1 MTNLAMNLE
10 MKTMYQLC
18 RTPFVLL
25 KSLLQKSTGLKAAAL
40 MSCAITSFLPHEAA
54 GQGAGTT
61 DLYQRIKNVESM
73 VVQRE
78 YVAARPELR
87 SLLPL
92 ADANVRP
99 QLDFYI
105 ALSYIYEFYA
115 KDQESLLATAVEEFN
130 AFLQNH
136 PGHHLSVLARY
147 NLGDIYATQGNYKQ
161 ALKQYIPLYQKPKEH
176 INRKEVLRKIVLVY
190 ATEEAWA
197 AGAPYFEDSMRF
209 AVTDI
214 ERTTAAAYLMIAKA
228 QMGDFSNSREILG
241 FFSSPAPILF
251 SPRFNFAMI
260 EVGDNLRSSGDL
272 ATASLFYQLV
282 RSYES
287 LQGGLENYI
296 NQLEAKLASLVGTQM
311 VSQQYFETKAELEN
325 MLSQLNA
332 LQSSPNYTP
341 LLGWRIAG
349 VYMDIERD
357 WEAYWRLRKLV
368 VDYPED
374 PNAEAILYSA
384 FSLGYK
390 LEEFDSFAELGED
403 YLENKDYLNYRSAVA
418 DQLSSYY
425 VISEQFEKLFALSKW
440 YLESIGEDSAAISL
454 LFKHGMVRLQ
464 RFENRELRSEFAAFK
479 EKYKAGPCELVLDYF
494 LGISNLLEQN
504 HAPALEFFEAVLAKP
519 ESQFTADAHFRKAQA
534 VLGLDRISEARE
546 LLVAFISNYPENSLR
561 ANAELTLGN
570 VLELQGQPNAALE
583 HFYLVEEFTESPALR
598 GEAELKIA
606 AVLERYFRQLD
617 EAIVRLSDFQARY
630 YELPESIPVIVAL
643 ANLYDSKQEPRK
655 ALTLLQ
661 NAVERFHAEIAY
673 DAVDTMMQAYLKK
686 DATLRTS
693 QIRSKAFL
701 LEVSTS
707 AELLES
713 LIADRSAQ
721 YRYFKENAEIDS
733 VIQDSFIRDNVFRN
747 AILAGLEALKPPAPL
762 PDLETGE
769 TPPAEPL
776 ILAGEEF
783 PELLNLTVRLER
795 LNSTLPQISASAWI
809 AAKQAEAAK
818 DNHLA
823 LELRLQTALA
833 LVATPVEKPDR
844 ARVALVDDVEQW
856 PYFAVASKIWIL
868 SEKAETQPSQVIEI
882 LERSRMDFIDTGMEL
897 DFFKLLAG
905 LYERTDD
912 QNAAIQVLKDLIQRF
927 PENREAGIAALHAGQ
942 LELKN
947 QEYEIARKTFESI
960 LFRPEWVGAMHAEA
974 LLWIGRAYENEML
987 YAEAHGFFERI
998 MLGYPGFPELM
1009 ATAYYED
1016 LKVLQKMGEAA
1027 SVQTVLEAFKATP
1040 GLEATD
1046 AANLIRKEFQ

>member
-1 MTNLAMNLE
+1 MHQIC
-10 MKTMYQLC
+10 KTSYTFLV
-18 RTPFVLL
+18 R
-25 KSLLQKSTGLKAAAL
+25 LLQKSNGLKVAAL
-40 MSCAITSFLPHEAA
+40 IICGMTGFSSHAA
-54 GQGAGTT
+54 LGQGPERP
-61 DLYQRIKNVESM
+61 DLYLRIKNVESM
-73 VVQRE
+73 ILQRE
-78 YVAARPELR
+78 FVAARPELT

-99 QLDFYI
+99 QLEFYI
-105 ALSYIYEFYA
+105 ALSYVYEFYA
-115 KDQESLLATAVEEFN
+115 KDQESLLSTAAEEFN
-130 AFLQNH
+130 AFLENH
-136 PGHHLSVLARY
+136 PRHHLAVLARY

-161 ALKQYIPLYQKPKEH
+161 ALNQYIPLYQKPREH

-190 ATEEAWA
+190 AAEEAWA

-209 AVTDI
+209 AATDI

-296 NQLEAKLASLVGTQM
+296 NKLEAKLASLAGTQM
-311 VSQQYFETKAELEN
+311 VSQKYFETKAELEN

-374 PNAEAILYSA
+374 PNAEDILYSA

-390 LEEFDSFAELGED
+390 LEEFESFAELGED
-403 YLENKDYLNYRSAVA
+403 YLENKEYLNYRSAVA

-425 VISEQFEKLFALSKW
+425 VITEQFEKLFALSKW
-440 YLESIGEDSAAISL
+440 YLESIGQDSAAISL

-464 RFENRELRSEFAAFK
+464 RFENRELRSEFVAFK
-479 EKYKAGPCELVLDYF
+479 EKYEAGPCELVLDYF

-519 ESQFTADAHFRKAQA
+519 ESQFTADTHFRKAQA
-534 VLGLDRISEARE
+534 VLGLDRIPEARE
-546 LLVAFISNYPENSLR
+546 LLVAFITNYPENNLR

-570 VLELQGQPNAALE
+570 VLELQGEPSAALK

-643 ANLYDSKQEPRK
+643 AELYEKKQEPRQ

-661 NAVERFHAEIAY
+661 KAVGRFYTEIAY
-673 DAVDTMMQAYLKK
+673 DAVDTMLQVYLKK
-686 DATLRTS
+686 DASLRTS
-693 QIRSKAFL
+693 QVHSKAFL
-701 LEVSTS
+701 QEVSTS

-733 VIQDSFIRDNVFRN
+733 IIQDSFIRDNVFRN

-762 PDLETGE
+762 PDPETGE
-769 TPPAEPL
+769 IPPLEPL
-776 ILAGEEF
+776 VLTGEEF
-783 PELLNLTVRLER
+783 PELLKLTER
-795 LNSTLPQISASAWI
+795 LNDLNATLPQASAIAWI
-809 AAKQAEAAK
+809 TQKQTEAAK
-818 DNHLA
+818 ENFLA

-833 LVATPVEKPDR
+833 LIATPVGKPDS
-844 ARVALVDDVEQW
+844 AMIALIDDDEQW
-856 PYFAVASKIWIL
+856 PNLAVASKLWIL
-868 SEKAETQPSQVIEI
+868 SEKAETEPSQVIEI

-897 DFFKLLAG
+897 DFFKLLAA
-905 LYERTDD
+905 LYEGTDN
-912 QNAAIQVLKDLIQRF
+912 QTAAIQVLKDLIQRF
-927 PENREAGIAALHAGQ
+927 PANREAGTAALRAGQ

-947 QEYEIARKTFESI
+947 KEFETARKTFESI

-974 LLWIGRAYENEML
+974 LLWIGRAYESEKR

-1016 LKVLQKMGEAA
+1016 LKVLQKMGETG

-1040 GLEATD
+1040 GLETTE
-1046 AANLIRKEFQ
+1046 AAKLIRKEFQ